1 VKAINGRYLIAAFF
15 CAFAISV
22 FGGSFQSATI
32 TPGGSLAIEV
42 PDGLFLVIR
51 NFTQEGG
58 TTRGVVTATTDS
70 GTANVLAAA
79 IINSDTSSTSIPL
92 DVISNVVVAGPATIT
107 VTCPADA
114 TNCFITYRKES
125 N

>member
-1 VKAINGRYLIAAFF
+1 MKTTGTRCLIAAVF
-15 CAFAISV
+15 CVSAICV
-22 FGGSFQSATI
+22 LAGSFQSATI
-32 TPGGSLAIEV
+32 GLGGSLPIEV
-42 PDGLFLVIR
+42 ADGRFLVIR

-58 TTRGVVTATTDS
+58 TTRGVVTVTTDS

-79 IINSDTSSTSIPL
+79 IVDSGTASTSIPL
-92 DVISNVVVAGPATIT
+92 EVISNVVVAGPATVN